1 MLFKRGYIQVLCFSK
16 IRLKIVAAAAIVRV
30 LYEVKYLSHKHYILH
45 FMKIFILF
53 LLKNT
58 FIIFKFIYILHHSLS
73 LYEYGIGSVSTFAF
87 ISVNNNVSTALKTF
101 PGLPF
106 PTCFP

>member
-1 MLFKRGYIQVLCFSK
+1 
-16 IRLKIVAAAAIVRV
+16 
-30 LYEVKYLSHKHYILH
+30 
-45 FMKIFILF
+45 MKIE
-53 LLKNT
+53 K
-58 FIIFKFIYILHHSLS
+58 IIFKISYLVYFILHHSLS